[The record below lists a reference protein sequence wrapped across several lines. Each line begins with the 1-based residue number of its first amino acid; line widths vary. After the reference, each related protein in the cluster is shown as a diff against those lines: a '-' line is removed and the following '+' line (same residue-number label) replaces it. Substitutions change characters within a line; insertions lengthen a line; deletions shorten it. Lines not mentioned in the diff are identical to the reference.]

1 VQSQILSKYPA
12 ADLDV
17 YVVWFD
23 MYPGDARWRWDGGG
37 MTDPRVVHYWDE
49 QKSVGTWFS
58 ANLTGRGSPTWD
70 FYALYSPDAR
80 DLAGPSSMGGT
91 IISRRAELQ
100 SALGPA
106 LTAGARAGAT

>member
-1 VQSQILSKYPA
+1 MQNEILSKHPA

-17 YVVWFD
+17 YVVWFN
-23 MYPGDARWRWDGGG
+23 MFPGDARWRWDGDG

-49 QKSVGTWFS
+49 QKTVGTWFS

-70 FYALYSPDAR
+70 FYAVYPPDAR
-80 DLAGPSSMGGT
+80 DLAAPSSQGGT

-100 SALGPA
+100 SALGPVLA
-106 LTAGARAGAT
+106 ADSQAPPL

>member
-1 VQSQILSKYPA
+1 VQNDILNNYPA

-17 YVVWFD
+17 YVVWFNT
-23 MYPGDARWRWDGGG
+23 YPGDAPWRWDGGG
-37 MTDPRVVHYWDE
+37 MTDRRVVHYWDE

-70 FYALYSPDAR
+70 FYVLYPPDAR
-80 DLAGPSSMGGT
+80 DLSKPTSMVGT

-100 SALGPA
+100 SALGPLLA
-106 LTAGARAGAT
+106 TASPGGSS